1 MVHSRAEDMPLETPN
16 SEWPGGPEQ
25 PSLSQ
30 ILAQLE
36 DSRPGDEVRSSR
48 HKDTSAYSEAGSS
61 ETDNPPAKRQLLS
74 EGEDDSSSSQQSGS
88 AYNSRCGSV
97 RGGCGNGSGVNGVGG
112 VGAASGGIGKRQ
124 AGGVGGGGA
133 GSQSGAHG
141 ALSAGGNSRRRR
153 TTLSA
158 RERNLRRLESN
169 ERERMRMHSL
179 NDAFQAL
186 REVIPHVAMERKLS
200 KIETLT
206 LAKNYIMALT
216 NVICDIRGDERPYQF
231 CEADATLE
239 GGADNTY
246 RGLNVVG
253 ICRNQNPVPDAS
265 QMISLP
271 TVSGLSSLQTL
282 PPLNGPSAELL
293 GFGTRRD
300 LGPADISG
308 TTGLT
313 PCSLTDDVAPDQL
326 EW

>member
-1 MVHSRAEDMPLETPN
+1 MVHSRAEEMPLETPS

-88 AYNSRCGSV
+88 AYNSRCDSV
-97 RGGCGNGSGVNGVGG
+97 GGGCGGVG
-112 VGAASGGIGKRQ
+112 VGGIGKRQ

-141 ALSAGGNSRRRR
+141 ALSAGNSRRRR

-239 GGADNTY
+239 GGGDGTY

-282 PPLNGPSAELL
+282 PPLSGPSAELL

-300 LGPADISG
+300 LGPTDISS